1 MMSPKLLLTVISV
14 FPIEFVN
21 ILVMLSINFAFC
33 RCSMQPLDLASLQ
46 SGTSSLQDALRM
58 QQGLAWKHSSQASI
72 NQLTRLTLHTEDSS
86 VAAQAFTGAQAAAA
100 SYNLLAIEPLS
111 DQVLQQACASLDV
124 DIITFDLSKRLP
136 FRFKPGPL
144 QVALKRGLH
153 LEICYASALREETAR
168 RNFFANALALTRATR
183 GKGIVVSSSARSAFE
198 LRGPY
203 DVINMA
209 TLFGL
214 SEHDSKAALTTNC
227 EAVIAHAQ
235 ARKAYK
241 GAVLIEAVRPAQD
254 NIDQTSQAVQ
264 VPLAGPDTVS
274 LQSPAKRKTLASNTS
289 KQRKRK
295 SR

>member
-1 MMSPKLLLTVISV
+1 MFCDLCFTWHETNGLTQRDR
-14 FPIEFVN
+14 
-21 ILVMLSINFAFC
+21 LVMAIRLGIDLFALGHDVSETLTD
-33 RCSMQPLDLASLQ
+33 RDKCSMQPLDLASLQ

-86 VAAQAFTGAQAAAA
+86 VAAQAFTGVQAAAA

-111 DQVLQQACASLDV
+111 DRVLQQACASLDV

-214 SEHDSKAALTTNC
+214 SEQDSKAALTTNC

-264 VPLAGPDTVS
+264 VPLAVRQIIQLKAALD
-274 LQSPAKRKTLASNTS
+274 A
-289 KQRKRK
+289 
-295 SR
+295 